1 MKKRHEIIQDLI
13 NEHRYKSYLEIG
25 LGDAKGFKKIECEK
39 NFGIDPDLS
48 LVRDKENVFAITS
61 DDFFEGDD
69 SKWDC
74 IFIDGLHH
82 SEQVEKDIVNAYSR
96 LNKGGVILIH
106 DCNPPNKQC
115 TLIPR
120 IQKEWCGDVFRA
132 VVGFWQLY
140 RDKIN
145 TSLLPD
151 PYGLFCIWKT
161 GKYKVSEGFNDEY
174 LSYEEFDKIRNDIFG
189 G

>member
-13 NEHRYKSYLEIG
+13 NEHGYTYYLEVG
-25 LGDAKGFKKIECEK
+25 LGDGKGFKTIECENK
-39 NFGIDPDLS
+39 VGIDPDLS

-69 SKWDC
+69 SKFDI
-74 IFIDGLHH
+74 IFIDGDHE
-82 SEQVEKDIVNAYSR
+82 SVQVEKDIVNAYSR

-106 DCNPPNKQC
+106 DCNPPNKEC

-120 IQKEWCGDVFRA
+120 IQREWCGDVFRA
-132 VVGFWQLY
+132 VVGFNTEY
-140 RDKIN
+140 GSKIK
-145 TSLLPD
+145 TSTLPD

-161 GKYKVSEGFNDEY
+161 GKFKVNQDFNMEQ
-174 LSYEEFDKIRNDIFG
+174 LTYEEFESIRETIFG